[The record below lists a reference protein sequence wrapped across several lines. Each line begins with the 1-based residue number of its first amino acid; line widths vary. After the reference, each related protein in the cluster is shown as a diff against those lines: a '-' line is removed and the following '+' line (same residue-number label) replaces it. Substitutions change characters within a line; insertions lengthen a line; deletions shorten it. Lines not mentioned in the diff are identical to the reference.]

1 MKEIQAILAHYAA
14 TDWATEKLA
23 LGTVVEVEASSY
35 RRIGARILV
44 GSSGRWTGG
53 ISGGCLEGDALRRAL
68 MAIVSG
74 KPSTVVYD
82 TLDADDH
89 QIGVGL
95 GCNGRIVVRFVPLL
109 PDMPNH
115 PIALL
120 QRTLGHRTPQCLV
133 HVLDAPASW
142 AGGYLFATDDC
153 ATLATQ
159 AELSAADLQAQCTQT
174 THTQQHTTA
183 EYRNAQGQLFRLL
196 FECLLPQVRLLV
208 VGDNYDV
215 DALLALTQVL
225 GWEVH
230 LFGKTTKFSRTAHGQ
245 AHSIKEFDDAPT
257 AAVDDFTAV
266 VLMSHD
272 YKVDLRVLP
281 HFLATN
287 VPYIGLLGPKKRLL
301 KMEAALLEAGH
312 PYPISEHP
320 RLYGPTGLDIG
331 AATPEEIALSITAE
345 IVAVFR
351 QRSGQFLRLRNGSIY

>member
-68 MAIVSG
+68 MAIASG
-74 KPSTVVYD
+74 KASTVVYD

-95 GCNGRIVVRFVPLL
+95 GCNGRIVVRFLPLL
-109 PDMPNH
+109 PGMPNH

-120 QRTLGHRTPQCLV
+120 QDSMGQRTPRCLV

-142 AGGYLFATDDC
+142 TGSYLFAADDC
-153 ATLATQ
+153 AALAVQ
-159 AELSAADLQAQCTQT
+159 AGLSTADLQTQCTQI
-174 THTQQHTTA
+174 THTQQHTIA
-183 EYRNAQGQLFRLL
+183 EHRNAQGLTFRLL

-230 LFGKTTKFSRTAHGQ
+230 LFGKTTKFSRTAHAQ
-245 AHSIKEFDDAPT
+245 ARSIQGFDAAATAP
-257 AAVDDFTAV
+257 VDDFTAV

-272 YKVDLRVLP
+272 YKVDLGVLP
-281 HFLATN
+281 HFLSTS

-312 PYPISEHP
+312 PYPISQHP
-320 RLYGPTGLDIG
+320 HLYGPTGLDIG

-351 QRSGQFLRLRNGSIY
+351 QRAGHFLRLREGSIY